1 MAKQYW
7 LMKSEPSVFSIDDL
21 RANKTEPW
29 DGVRNYQARNFMRD
43 QMQLEDEILFYHSN
57 CHPPGIAGLAVV
69 AKTAFPDF
77 TAWDPKSKYYDP
89 KSTPQAPRWV
99 MVEVRFKQKFHHL
112 ISLNELKGYRKLQ
125 DFRLLQKG
133 NRLSIMPVNKEQF
146 SFIVSL
152 AHKHSPHPSQ

>member
-77 TAWDPKSKYYDP
+77 TAWDAKSQYYDP

-112 ISLNELKGYRKLQ
+112 ISLNELKGYR
-125 DFRLLQKG
+125 
-133 NRLSIMPVNKEQF
+133 
-146 SFIVSL
+146 
-152 AHKHSPHPSQ
+152 